1 MTITTNMPPTVFD
14 SNGVTFQQ
22 PDVLLNGACLDI
34 QGAFNNQLNLDA
46 TVSSTLITPQGQ
58 IASTQTAVRLEKDA
72 NVAFITNQFNP
83 ATCLGIWQ
91 DGMGKFFYNMQRL
104 PALPTIVSVTCTGLA
119 GVIIPAGATV
129 TDVAGNIYASS
140 QAGTIDISGTVDI
153 DFSCTITGAVSCP
166 AGAITSIY
174 NNGGAIGWD
183 TATNADDGILG
194 QDVETQQ
201 AFETRRQLS
210 IGIYGHSMVSSI
222 VGNIYRTVEGIEM
235 VYAMDN
241 DTSSPVTVLGVT
253 MPAHSLY
260 VSAVGGTDLAVA
272 TAIFNKKSG
281 GCAYEG
287 NTLVTVQD
295 TDSYNT
301 PYPATTVKF
310 TRPDPLPVYFA
321 IEALDDSTLPATR
334 DTLIKNAVLAQFSG
348 TNGSAKAQTGSLI
361 HAGKYYAPI
370 QAAIPDIVINSLFV
384 GGSASPT
391 TPSLQVN
398 ADEYPTLN
406 TANIAI
412 TWV

>member
-34 QGAFNNQLNLDA
+34 QTAFDNQLILDA
-46 TVSSTLITPQGQ
+46 TESSTLVTPQGQ

-83 ATCLGIWQ
+83 ATCSGIWQ
-91 DGMGKFFYNMQRL
+91 DGMGKLFYNMQRL
-104 PALPTIVSVTCTGLA
+104 PALPTIVRVTCTGLA
-119 GVIIPAGATV
+119 DVIIPAGAV
-129 TDVAGNIYASS
+129 VSDVAGNLYSS
-140 QAGTIDISGTVDI
+140 AQNGTIDISGTVDI
-153 DFSCTITGAVSCP
+153 DFSCTVTGAISCP
-166 AGAITSIY
+166 TGAITSIY

-183 TATNADDGILG
+183 SATNSSDGILG

-201 AFETRRQLS
+201 AFEARRQLS
-210 IGIYGHSMVSSI
+210 IGIYGHSTLSAI
-222 VGNIYRTVEGIEM
+222 VGNIYRTVADIEM

-241 DTSSPVTVLGVT
+241 DTDAPVTVLGVT
-253 MPAHSLY
+253 MPAHSVY

-281 GCAYEG
+281 GCAYDG
-287 NTLVTVQD
+287 NTSVVVQD

-310 TRPDPLPVYFA
+310 TRPAALPVYFA
-321 IEALDDSTLPATR
+321 IEAIDDSKLPATR

-348 TNGSAKAQTGSLI
+348 TNGSAKAQTGTLI

-370 QAAIPDIVINSLFV
+370 QAAIPAIIINSLSV
-384 GGSASPT
+384 GSTASPT
-391 TPSLQVN
+391 TPSLQIN
-398 ADEYPTLN
+398 ADKYPTLN